1 MQYPNKP
8 SFHVATIFMP
18 IYKITVAVILI
29 VPVMRCICYDD
40 FVLLIKGQILRGRYQ
55 GQQSLYSKYNYLF
68 LPSKVKF
75 NEIPVSVMNHPSY
88 I

>member
-1 MQYPNKP
+1 MQYPNKH
-8 SFHVATIFMP
+8 SFHVATILMP
-18 IYKITVAVILI
+18 IYKIAVAVILT